1 MIIGRIKSIHSR
13 GPNGQRMSDRGPT
26 LNFERRIYIYY
37 PHEQVITAHR
47 FCQVFLSGMNEAIFK
62 ARASKYFL

>member
-1 MIIGRIKSIHSR
+1 
-13 GPNGQRMSDRGPT
+13 MSDRGPT
-26 LNFERRIYIYY
+26 LNFERRIYISY

-47 FCQVFLSGMNEAIFK
+47 FCQVFLSGTNEAIFK